1 MEGTPFGRYR
11 LVELLGRGG
20 MGEVCRAPT
29 PSSIGRWRSRRCSRI
44 SLKTRHSSSGSGGK
58 PVPTDDALRVRDIWL
73 LRLHA
78 LLARTHCDE
87 ARYRDPWACRVDV
100 SGSVVRFKR
109 FYHDPGG
116 ASHGLERHHHRTF
129 SSYSDAESSTPIRIS
144 GRSLNGLGN
153 SPTAFVRS
161 MPELRDS
168 CSRTPIA
175 RPSQFA
181 RRAGQF
187 WHRLAGPISDGRT
200 SRLRFALFD
209 GTGQSAL
216 LFVKPGFKANLQAV
230 TIRV

>member
-1 MEGTPFGRYR
+1 MAAWARYAVR
-11 LVELLGRGG
+11 T
-20 MGEVCRAPT
+20 T
-29 PSSIGRWRSRRCSRI
+29 PSSIGRWRSRRCCRT

-73 LRLHA
+73 LRLRA

-100 SGSVVRFKR
+100 SGSIVRFKR

-116 ASHGLERHHHRTF
+116 ASHGLERHHHHRTL
-129 SSYSDAESSTPIRIS
+129 SSYSDAKLSTPIRIS

-153 SPTAFVRS
+153 SRTAFVRS

-168 CSRTPIA
+168 CSRTPIGRHR

-187 WHRLAGPISDGRT
+187 WPSTGGANQRWAHKPI
-200 SRLRFALFD
+200 
-209 GTGQSAL
+209 
-216 LFVKPGFKANLQAV
+216 AV
-230 TIRV
+230 CPV